1 MERGFRYLSS
11 VALGNWANVSEFQNS
26 YRPEFSFN
34 NQVIIHHIHL
44 LPCFCRFGSFLV
56 CSSNLFFH
64 VYRNYHYSCRS
75 LRIKFFFKRKREVGL
90 YEDREAYFANF
101 SEKLVYSI
109 YKNVIEIYLQR
120 IDRILIIIQG
130 YNNFSD
136 RWQNVSYIF
145 LKLVKIHMQG

>member
-1 MERGFRYLSS
+1 MKATTKVGRLGHWLIGSSSQSVHRENLEDERRKGEKKIEGWRGRFRYLSS
-11 VALGNWANVSEFQNS
+11 VARGNWANVSEFQNS

-75 LRIKFFFKRKREVGL
+75 LRIKFFFERKREVGL

-101 SEKLVYSI
+101 
-109 YKNVIEIYLQR
+109 
-120 IDRILIIIQG
+120 
-130 YNNFSD
+130 
-136 RWQNVSYIF
+136 F
-145 LKLVKIHMQG
+145 LKS